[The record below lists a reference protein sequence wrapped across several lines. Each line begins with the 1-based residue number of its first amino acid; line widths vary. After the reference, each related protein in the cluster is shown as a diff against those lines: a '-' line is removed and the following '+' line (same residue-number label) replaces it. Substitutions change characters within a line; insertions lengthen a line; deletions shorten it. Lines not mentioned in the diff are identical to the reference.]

1 MFGSIIPDEGNSN
14 EEIRNGKELLYIFK
28 IKMLV

>member
-14 EEIRNGKELLYIFK
+14 EEIRNGKELYSLK
-28 IKMLV
+28 WWVT